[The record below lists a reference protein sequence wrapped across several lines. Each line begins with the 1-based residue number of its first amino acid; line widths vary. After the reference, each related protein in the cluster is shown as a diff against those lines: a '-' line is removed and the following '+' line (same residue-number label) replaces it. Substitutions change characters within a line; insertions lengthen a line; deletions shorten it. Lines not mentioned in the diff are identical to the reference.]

1 MGAKGFNL
9 ANDGH
14 IVMGWGADF
23 GPAHEL
29 NGADHHLA
37 VVNMENWNHVDF
49 VIYYGASPR
58 AAGVITVES
67 CSNWVTLAGAP
78 TTATKIPF
86 QYYRRIVSQLTMGN
100 DVDSEIYTV
109 AVAATGLVPE
119 AGTPND
125 IMYIIPLDAD
135 QLISGHIGFRL
146 DIVNAGAASLCT
158 VVAICSGARY
168 AGSARPTVMSV

>member
-1 MGAKGFNL
+1 MGSKGFNL
-9 ANDGH
+9 CNDGH
-14 IVMGWGADF
+14 IVMAWGSDF

-49 VIYYGASPR
+49 AIYLGVNPL

-86 QYYRRIVSQLTMGN
+86 QYYQRLATQLTMGN
-100 DVDSEIYTV
+100 DVDSEIQTV
-109 AVAATGLVPE
+109 SVAATGLVPT
-119 AGTPND
+119 AGVPN

-146 DIVNAGAASLCT
+146 DIVNAAAASLCT

-168 AGSARPTVMSV
+168 AGSARPTVLSV

>member
-1 MGAKGFNL
+1 MGAKGFNV

-14 IVMGWGADF
+14 VVMAWGSDF
-23 GPAHEL
+23 GHAHEL

-37 VVNMENWNHVDF
+37 VVNMENWNHIDYIVF
-49 VIYYGASPR
+49 FGTSPR
-58 AAGVITVES
+58 AAAVITVES

-86 QYYRRIVSQLTMGN
+86 KYYQRITSQLTTGT
-100 DVDSEIYTV
+100 DVDSAIQTV
-109 AVAATGLVPE
+109 SVAATGLIPE

-125 IMYIIPLDAD
+125 IMYIIPLDAS

-146 DIVNAGAASLCT
+146 DIVNAGAACLAT
-158 VVAICSGARY
+158 IVAICSGARY
-168 AGSARPTVMSV
+168 AGEARPTVFSV

>member
-1 MGAKGFNL
+1 MA
-9 ANDGH
+9 
-14 IVMGWGADF
+14 
-23 GPAHEL
+23 P
-29 NGADHHLA
+29 
-37 VVNMENWNHVDF
+37 
-49 VIYYGASPR
+49 S
-58 AAGVITVES
+58 AAVITVES
-67 CSNWVTLAGAP
+67 CSNWVTLAGSP

-109 AVAATGLVPE
+109 SVAATGLVPE
-119 AGTPND
+119 AGTPDN

-146 DIVNAGAASLCT
+146 DFVNAAAACLTT

-168 AGSARPTVMSV
+168 AGAARPTVMSA

>member
-14 IVMGWGADF
+14 LVMGFGSDF

-49 VIYYGASPR
+49 VVYFGASPR
-58 AAGVITVES
+58 AAAVITVES
-67 CSNWVTLAGAP
+67 CSNWVTLAGSP

-86 QYYRRIVSQLTMGN
+86 QYYRRIVSQLTTGN
-100 DVDSEIYTV
+100 DVDSEIQTV
-109 AVAATGLVPE
+109 SVAATGLVPE
-119 AGTPND
+119 AGSPDN
-125 IMYIIPLDAD
+125 ILYIIPLNSD
-135 QLISGHIGFRL
+135 QLVSGHIGFRL
-146 DIVNAGAASLCT
+146 DIVNAGAGCLAT
-158 VVAICSGARY
+158 VVGICSGARY
-168 AGSARPTVMSV
+168 AGSARPTVFAA

>member
-1 MGAKGFNL
+1 MGSKGFNV

-14 IVMGWGADF
+14 IVMGWGSDF

-49 VIYYGASPR
+49 VLYYGASSR
-58 AAGVITVES
+58 AAGVVTVES
-67 CSNWVTLAGAP
+67 CSNWVTLAGTP

-86 QYYRRIVSQLTMGN
+86 QYYRRITSQLTMGN

-109 AVAATGLVPE
+109 SVAATGLVPE
-119 AGTPND
+119 AAAAD
-125 IMYIIPLDAD
+125 IMYIIPLDSD

-146 DIVNAGAASLCT
+146 DFVNAAAASLCT

-168 AGSARPTVMSV
+168 AGSARPTVLSV

>member
-14 IVMGWGADF
+14 LVMVLGTDTV
-23 GPAHEL
+23 PAHDT
-29 NGADHHLA
+29 NGADHHFA

-49 VIYYGASPR
+49 VIFLGTSPR

-86 QYYRRIVSQLTMGN
+86 QYYQRLAIQTTMGN
-100 DVDSEIYTV
+100 DVDSAIQTV
-109 AVAATGLVPE
+109 SVAATGLIPTE
-119 AGTPND
+119 GTDN
-125 IMYIIPLDAD
+125 ILYIIPLDAD
-135 QLISGHIGFRL
+135 QLVSGHIGFRI
-146 DIVNAGAASLCT
+146 DMVSPGAACT
-158 VVAICSGARY
+158 TTVFAICSGPRY
-168 AGSARPTVMSV
+168 GGEARPTVLSV